1 MIKCGGAILKKN
13 METVS
18 EMLQI
23 TQNLMKTNYTTAY
36 SEKDQAW
43 TYVKTTLMIWLDLS
57 IVVEKANSMTSSE
70 KISLDTKKNKL
81 I

>member
-23 TQNLMKTNYTTAY
+23 TQNLMKTNYTTVY

-43 TYVKTTLMIWLDLS
+43 TFVKTTLMIWLDLS